1 MNKVLYTIILVS
13 ILSSTLFIF
22 TKRGHTL
29 KCELPHKTVRDTIR
43 HHITKTEPLFT
54 YDYGNGD
61 TSCFE
66 LIKDSLSEGGVDIR
80 IRCVCS
86 CEEYKK
92 KKL

>member
-1 MNKVLYTIILVS
+1 MLLGS
-13 ILSSTLFIF
+13 ILFVY
-22 TKRGHTL
+22 KVNGDTL
-29 KCELPHKTVRDTIR
+29 KCPLPHKTVRDTIPY
-43 HHITKTEPLFT
+43 ITKTDPLFT
-54 YDYGNGD
+54 YDYANGD